1 MEQNVWSD
9 TEVKRM
15 LTEDVVLISLY
26 VDERTKLPKE
36 QQYETTIAGKK
47 KKVRTVGD
55 KWMVLQAERYK
66 TNSQPYYV
74 VIDHDENQL
83 GVAAN
88 YQDYGK
94 VDLFKNWLQDGLNVF
109 NNNEYPSTLVRHSY
123 YYKSVC
129 IMTISYHRL
138 IMQLL

>member
-1 MEQNVWSD
+1 
-9 TEVKRM
+9 M
-15 LTEDVVLISLY
+15 LKEDVVLISLY
-26 VDERTKLPKE
+26 VDERTKLPEE

-55 KWMVLQAERYK
+55 QWMVLQAERYK

-88 YQDYGK
+88 YQDYGTIDK
-94 VDLFKNWLQDGLNVF
+94 FKDWLIRGLNEF
-109 NNNEYPSTLVRHSY
+109 NN
-123 YYKSVC
+123 
-129 IMTISYHRL
+129 I
-138 IMQLL
+138 